1 MQNRSAITSSIEL
14 VSALKM
20 LVEAYEEVS
29 VVKMQKSR
37 SSVLSTRDFI
47 LGLSDVFGDVR
58 YSFES
63 EVKRL
68 LEKEKKEAAK
78 ISFKTGLKNNKR
90 VSVLLSANAH
100 LYGDVVKKVY
110 HLFMDNISQIETDI
124 VIVGRIGKSLYDA
137 SERKKEY
144 TYFDLPD
151 EEVTLENLQSI
162 VSYISKYE
170 YVDVYYGQFVNVISQ
185 ISVSS
190 SISGE
195 HPLDLHSEQ
204 AQKARFDSAGR
215 AEYFDFEPSFDKIY
229 FFFENQVFFSLFKQT
244 VHETELARLASR
256 INAMEGALIHI
267 EKTERELFSQKR
279 RLKKMTD
286 NRKKIETLSGMRLWN
301 SN

>member
-1 MQNRSAITSSIEL
+1 MQNRSTIISSIEL
-14 VSALKM
+14 VGALKM
-20 LVEAYEEVS
+20 LVESYEEIS

-37 SSVLSTRDFI
+37 SSVLSTRDF
-47 LGLSDVFGDVR
+47 LSGLSDVFKDVR

-68 LEKEKKEAAK
+68 LEKEKKEVAK
-78 ISFKTGLKNNKR
+78 ISFKTSLKNNKR

-110 HLFMDNISQIETDI
+110 YLFLDNTSKIETDI
-124 VIVGRIGKSLYDA
+124 VIIGKIGKSLFDA

-144 TYFDLPD
+144 AYFDLPD
-151 EEVTLENLQSI
+151 EKVTLENLQA
-162 VSYISKYE
+162 VVAHISKYE

-185 ISVSS
+185 IPVSS
-190 SISGE
+190 GISGE

-204 AQKARFDSAGR
+204 ARK

-229 FFFENQVFFSLFKQT
+229 FFFENQVFFALFKQT

-256 INAMEGALIHI
+256 VNAMEGALTHI
-267 EKTERELFSQKR
+267 EKTEKDLVSQKR
-279 RLKKMTD
+279 RLKKMID
-286 NRKKIETLSGMRLWN
+286 NRKKIETLSGMSLWN
-301 SN
+301 N